1 MENPLVSAIITT
13 HNRKELLIKAIQSVR
28 NQTYSN
34 IEIIVVDDGS
44 TDGTKQNVEEA
55 AKQGALIYL
64 YNTDAPGGNHA
75 RNIGIRQANGKY
87 LAFLDDD
94 DEWLPVKIEKQVRYY
109 QDHPELAFVGCARID
124 EYDDRMRIRRDP
136 WSIPEGD
143 LSKTVFCTFLFSTSC
158 MMIRKDQLL
167 KAGLFDESLQ
177 FWQDYELQ
185 IRLCQIGDVGVVR
198 ENLVLYRIRSADKE
212 RKTNLFDGWMQAVR
226 DIQSKHQALIQK
238 LPEDMRYKMELH
250 FLEDGIYRAA
260 VCGRGS
266 EIQRFLN
273 RRSFLTGQLEKVG
286 STAEG
291 IQEQQS

>member
-13 HNRKELLIKAIQSVR
+13 HNRKKLLMKAIESVR
-28 NQTYSN
+28 NQTWSN

-44 TDGTKQNVEEA
+44 TDGTRQAVEEA
-55 AKQGALIYL
+55 AKQGPLLYL
-64 YNTDAPGGNHA
+64 YNTDALGGNYA
-75 RNIGIRQANGKY
+75 RNLGIRQAKGEY

-94 DEWLPVKIEKQVRYY
+94 DEWLPVKTERQVRYY
-109 QDHPELAFVGCARID
+109 QDHPESAFVGCARID
-124 EYDDRMRIRRDP
+124 EYDGRLRVRRDP

-158 MMIRKDQLL
+158 MMIRRDQLL
-167 KAGLFDESLQ
+167 KAGPFDESLQ

-198 ENLVLYRIRSADKE
+198 ENLVLYRIRSVDKE

-226 DIQSKHQALIQK
+226 DIQSKHHTLIQK
-238 LPEDMRYKMELH
+238 LPEDMRCRMELH

-260 VCGRGS
+260 VCGRES
-266 EIQRFLN
+266 EKQRFLE
-273 RRSFLTGQLEKVG
+273 RRSFLIGQLEKAG
-286 STAEG
+286 GTE
-291 IQEQQS
+291 

>member
-1 MENPLVSAIITT
+1 MEKPLVSAIITT
-13 HNRKELLIKAIQSVR
+13 HNRKELLMKAIESVR
-28 NQTYSN
+28 LQTYSN

-44 TDGTKQNVEEA
+44 TDGTRQEMEEA
-55 AKQGALIYL
+55 AKQGTLIYL
-64 YNTDAPGGNHA
+64 YNADAPGGNHA
-75 RNIGIRQANGKY
+75 RNLGIRQAKGEY
-87 LAFLDDD
+87 LSFLDDD
-94 DEWLPVKIEKQVRYY
+94 DEWLPMKTERQVRYY
-109 QDHPELAFVGCARID
+109 QAHPELALVGCARTD
-124 EYDDRMRIRRDP
+124 EYDHRLRVRRDP
-136 WSIPEGD
+136 RSIPEGD

-158 MMIRKDQLL
+158 MMVRRDQLL

-226 DIQSKHQALIQK
+226 DIQSKHQTLIQK
-238 LPEDMRYKMELH
+238 LPEDMRRRMELH

-260 VCGRGS
+260 VCGRDV
-266 EIQRFLN
+266 EKQRFLE
-273 RRSFLTGQLEKVG
+273 RRSFLTGQLEKAG

-291 IQEQQS
+291 IQE